1 MKFGGMEVI
10 STLVFTLVLDGGV
23 CEVHATAILPS
34 GKRPGIHWI
43 GDWVDLWAPLDALEK
58 SLKLQI
64 PELFSMQF
72 CA

>member
-34 GKRPGIHWI
+34 GKRPGIH
-43 GDWVDLWAPLDALEK
+43 
-58 SLKLQI
+58 
-64 PELFSMQF
+64 
-72 CA
+72 